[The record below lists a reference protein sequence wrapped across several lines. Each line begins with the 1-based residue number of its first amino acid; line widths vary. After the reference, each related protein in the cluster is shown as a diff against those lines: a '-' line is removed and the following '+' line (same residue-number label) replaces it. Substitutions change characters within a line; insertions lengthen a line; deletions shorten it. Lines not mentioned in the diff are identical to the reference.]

1 MENKKINK
9 QSGFNLMELLFALV
23 VIGGMIVGIVAMYNK
38 NQSTSNAK
46 TVAQDI
52 QTISSGI
59 KTLYASST
67 NGFDTLTTKVVID
80 SGVAPKTVIAKGS
93 NIVNK
98 YNGNIIITTPTATG
112 DGYVPSFGIT
122 EEKLPPEVIAKAVGQ
137 LGTEG
142 ILSIQVGSKC
152 VFSTGTTGSEENSAC
167 TQATTYNAADL
178 ATGAAETDAS
188 LSVAFSQ

>member
-59 KTLYASST
+59 KMSSAPI
-67 NGFDTLTTKVVID
+67 VIPITVD
-80 SGVAPKTVIAKGS
+80 RIFTMKVIA
-93 NIVNK
+93 
-98 YNGNIIITTPTATG
+98 
-112 DGYVPSFGIT
+112 
-122 EEKLPPEVIAKAVGQ
+122 
-137 LGTEG
+137 
-142 ILSIQVGSKC
+142 
-152 VFSTGTTGSEENSAC
+152 
-167 TQATTYNAADL
+167 
-178 ATGAAETDAS
+178 
-188 LSVAFSQ
+188 